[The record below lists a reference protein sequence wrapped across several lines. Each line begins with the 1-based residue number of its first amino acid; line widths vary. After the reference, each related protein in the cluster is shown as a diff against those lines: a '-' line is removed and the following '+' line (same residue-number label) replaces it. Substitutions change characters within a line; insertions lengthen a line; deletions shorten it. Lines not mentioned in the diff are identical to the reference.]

1 MSELDSGIQ
10 LAASLSR
17 HAGIAGVWLIVA
29 CGLAACSGEG
39 SPDQAQS
46 ATTALRSFAYNCAS
60 NGYIVADFRRGDAV
74 MWLFMHDQT
83 VQLDPVEAASGAKYR
98 KGEITFWSKG
108 SEAILEVA
116 GATDSC
122 TENRRA
128 SILEDAKLRGVSFRA
143 TGNEPGWVMEIGPD
157 AIVLETNYGADRYRF
172 PLTTPDEDQ
181 SNRITTYRSE
191 AEGKVLKL
199 RLIGV
204 RCQDTM
210 SDDVFATSVEF
221 ELDEAAYRGCGQ
233 PLY

>member
-1 MSELDSGIQ
+1 MSEPDSGIR
-10 LAASLSR
+10 LARSPTR
-17 HAGIAGVWLIVA
+17 HAGIAGVWLIAA

-39 SPDQAQS
+39 SPDQTQS
-46 ATTALRSFAYNCAS
+46 AAKALRSFAYNCAS

-74 MWLFMHDQT
+74 MCLFMHDRT

-98 KGEITFWSKG
+98 KGDITFWSKG
-108 SEAILEVA
+108 SEAILEIA

-128 SILEDAKLRGVSFRA
+128 SILEDAKLRGVGFRA
-143 TGNEPGWVMEIGPD
+143 TGNEPGWLMEIGPD
-157 AIVLETNYGADRYRF
+157 TILLETNYGANRYRF

-181 SNRITTYRSE
+181 SSRITTYRSE
-191 AEGKVLKL
+191 ARGKALKL

-210 SDDVFATSVEF
+210 SDDVFASSVEF
-221 ELDEAAYRGCGQ
+221 ELDAVSYRGCGQ

>member
-10 LAASLSR
+10 LAASLNR
-17 HAGIAGVWLIVA
+17 HAGIAGVWLIMA

-83 VQLDPVEAASGAKYR
+83 VQLDPVEAASGAQYR

-108 SEAILEVA
+108 AEAILEVA

-157 AIVLETNYGADRYRF
+157 AIVLETNYGANHYRF

-181 SNRITTYRSE
+181 SNPITTYRSE

-210 SDDVFATSVEF
+210 SDDVFATSIEF

>member
-1 MSELDSGIQ
+1 MSKPDSGIQ
-10 LAASLSR
+10 MAAGPSGY
-17 HAGIAGVWLIVA
+17 AGMTGIWLIVA
-29 CGLAACSGEG
+29 CALAACSGEG
-39 SPDQAQS
+39 PPDQTGS
-46 ATTALRSFAYNCAS
+46 VATTLRSFAYNCAS

-83 VQLDPVEAASGAKYR
+83 VQLDPVEAASGAKYS
-98 KGEITFWSKG
+98 KGDITFWSKG
-108 SEAILEVA
+108 SEAILEIA

-143 TGNEPGWVMEIGPD
+143 TGNEPGWLMEIGPG
-157 AIVLETNYGADRYRF
+157 AILLEINYGADRYQF

-181 SNRITTYRSE
+181 SKRITTYRSE
-191 AEGKVLKL
+191 ARGKVLKL
-199 RLIGV
+199 RLIGD

-210 SDDVFATSVEF
+210 SDEVFATNVEF
-221 ELDEAAYRGCGQ
+221 ELDAVAYRGCGQ

>member
-17 HAGIAGVWLIVA
+17 PAGIAGVWLIVA

-98 KGEITFWSKG
+98 KGEISFWSKG

-128 SILEDAKLRGVSFRA
+128 SILEDAKLRGVSLRA

-157 AIVLETNYGADRYRF
+157 AIVLETNYGANRYRF

-191 AEGKVLKL
+191 TEGKVLKL

-210 SDDVFATSVEF
+210 SDDVFATSIEF

>member
-10 LAASLSR
+10 LAASLNR
-17 HAGIAGVWLIVA
+17 HAGIAGVWLIMA

-157 AIVLETNYGADRYRF
+157 AIVLETNYGANHYRF

-181 SNRITTYRSE
+181 SNRITTYRIE

-199 RLIGV
+199 GLIGV

-210 SDDVFATSVEF
+210 SDDVFATSIEF

>member
-1 MSELDSGIQ
+1 VSELDSGIQ

-128 SILEDAKLRGVSFRA
+128 SILEDAKLRGVSLRA

-157 AIVLETNYGADRYRF
+157 AIVLATNYGANRYRF

-191 AEGKVLKL
+191 ADGKVLKL

>member
-10 LAASLSR
+10 LAASLNR
-17 HAGIAGVWLIVA
+17 HAGIAGVWLIMA

-157 AIVLETNYGADRYRF
+157 AIVLETNYGANHYRF

-181 SNRITTYRSE
+181 SNPITTYRSE

-210 SDDVFATSVEF
+210 SDDVFATSIEF

>member
-1 MSELDSGIQ
+1 M
-10 LAASLSR
+10 AASLGR
-17 HAGIAGVWLIVA
+17 HAGTAGVWLIAA
-29 CGLAACSGEG
+29 CGLAACFGDGPEG
-39 SPDQAQS
+39 QTQ
-46 ATTALRSFAYNCAS
+46 TAARTLQSFAYNCAS

-74 MWLFMHDQT
+74 MWVFMHDQT
-83 VQLDPVEAASGAKYR
+83 VQLDRVEAASGAKYR
-98 KGEITFWSKG
+98 KGDITFWSKG

-116 GATDSC
+116 GASDSC

-143 TGNEPGWVMEIGPD
+143 TGNEPGWLIEIGPKE
-157 AIVLETNYGADRYRF
+157 ILLETNYGADNYRF

-181 SNRITTYRSE
+181 PNRITTYRSE
-191 AEGKVLKL
+191 AHGRALKL
-199 RLIGV
+199 RLIGI

-221 ELDEAAYRGCGQ
+221 ELDEKAYRGCGQ